1 MSGPFLAETQPRL
14 HPFIPH
20 SKLCLLVC
28 VQVNIWRRS
37 YDIPPPAL
45 DESSEHYPGN
55 DERYKGVPK
64 ADLPYTESLKMTEA
78 R

>member
-1 MSGPFLAETQPRL
+1 
-14 HPFIPH
+14 
-20 SKLCLLVC
+20 